1 MSMSKKRAKIRYN
14 VEDAIQKLFEPSL
27 DSDNG
32 DLSDSESEEEY
43 DFMNDKGEVLLD
55 EQSNSEQS
63 ENESEGDCELNP
75 APKYQKG
82 NSENVSSC
90 SSSASNNVLHVHI
103 QSLEPLGTM
112 KTT

>member
-27 DSDNG
+27 DSDIG

-43 DFMNDKGEVLLD
+43 NFMNDKGEVLLD

-63 ENESEGDCELNP
+63 ENESEVIVN
-75 APKYQKG
+75 
-82 NSENVSSC
+82 
-90 SSSASNNVLHVHI
+90 
-103 QSLEPLGTM
+103 
-112 KTT
+112 